1 MRFMREGRLTER
13 DSIVLTRKEL
23 ARLRRL
29 LTEIDQE
36 TSGKSRRAVIQ
47 TRTRNGRLLLSKAER
62 RVKEKLKE
70 KSEEDIYG
78 DTRQGAFNVRAIGS
92 L

>member
-13 DSIVLTRKEL
+13 DSIILTRKEL

-47 TRTRNGRLLLSKAER
+47 TRTRKGRLLLSKEER
-62 RVKEKLKE
+62 RVRKEDKQL
-70 KSEEDIYG
+70 
-78 DTRQGAFNVRAIGS
+78 ALF
-92 L
+92 

>member
-1 MRFMREGRLTER
+1 MREGRLTER

-62 RVKEKLKE
+62 RVRKEQ
-70 KSEEDIYG
+70 
-78 DTRQGAFNVRAIGS
+78 TRNSRYTWEVAADSIF
-92 L
+92 

>member
-62 RVKEKLKE
+62 RVRKEDVQLALFE
-70 KSEEDIYG
+70 
-78 DTRQGAFNVRAIGS
+78 
-92 L
+92 

>member
-62 RVKEKLKE
+62 RVRKEVSYETRKE
-70 KSEEDIYG
+70 LSGPDRTEDTPAY
-78 DTRQGAFNVRAIGS
+78 
-92 L
+92 LP